1 MSDSRTELDER
12 LVAALKTEP
21 RATVLSLAE
30 TTGFPRAVVATR
42 LKELQES
49 GDVRVVGATHPMLS
63 GARLIA
69 AVSIAVTGPVMPVIE
84 FLKTIEEAVY
94 VSTVSGPF
102 EIVME
107 LRVAD
112 QDELLQVLEE
122 VRAAPE
128 INRIETLTYGRVIK
142 GYLSQN
148 ELAEISLDVKDRQL
162 IGALGE
168 DGRKS
173 WQELADIV
181 SLSPSAVRTRVNRLL
196 ESNAMRIVVM
206 ERGGRYG
213 RVISTTAF
221 LTLNADGD
229 AILAKISEDDA
240 VEFAITAFG
249 KCDAVLV
256 IRSRSQ
262 ASLFEALERIR
273 SMPEVTKVETRTQLQ
288 QFKEVFSRIL

>member
-1 MSDSRTELDER
+1 MSDSRTELDDR
-12 LVAALKTEP
+12 LVGALKFEP

-30 TTGFPRAVVATR
+30 STGFPRAVVATR
-42 LKELQES
+42 LKELQEA
-49 GDVRVVGATHPMLS
+49 GDIHVVGATHPLLS
-63 GARLIA
+63 SARLIA
-69 AVSIAVTGPVMPVIE
+69 AVSIAVTGPVTPVVE
-84 FLKTIEEAVY
+84 FLRTIEEAVY
-94 VSTVSGPF
+94 VSTVSGNF

-107 LRVAD
+107 LRVTD
-112 QDELLQVLEE
+112 QNELLEVLER

-128 INRIETLTYGRVIK
+128 ISRIETLTYGRVIK

-148 ELAEISLDVKDRQL
+148 ELAEVSLDVKDRQL

-213 RVISTTAF
+213 RVVSTTAF
-221 LTLNADGD
+221 LTLNGDGD
-229 AILAKISEDDA
+229 AVLSKISEEDDI
-240 VEFAITAFG
+240 EFAITAFG

-256 IRSRSQ
+256 VRSRTQ
-262 ASLFEALERIR
+262 AALFDVLERIR
-273 SMPEVTKVETRTQLQ
+273 SIPEVTKIETRTQLQ
-288 QFKEVFSRIL
+288 QFKEEFTRIL